1 MHMQPFPNEYARNN
15 HFREGDEKWFGI
27 KTRFKLFSSQP
38 TVPKTNSPPSSFPDT
53 RRRLA
58 SPQEMNPN
66 NHARGVDSSQQPSEM
81 PAPLQ
86 VPVSNLK
93 GKAGREESP
102 AYRTNTGE
110 IDPGNEKF

>member
-27 KTRFKLFSSQP
+27 KTRFKLFPSQP
-38 TVPKTNSPPSSFPDT
+38 TVPKTNSPSFFLPRHAAPSFFPPGNEPKRWYD
-53 RRRLA
+53 
-58 SPQEMNPN
+58 PFIDD
-66 NHARGVDSSQQPSEM
+66 HARPSEM

-86 VPVSNLK
+86 VPVSKK

-110 IDPGNEKF
+110 IDPGNGKF